1 MRDLRLKWPIECQRK
16 KKSVGKKSLS
26 TPIIGDVLKYQRQE
40 KIKSENIAR
49 VDRHSRIHIL
59 WKIGF

>member
-40 KIKSENIAR
+40 KNSKTWTI
-49 VDRHSRIHIL
+49 IL
-59 WKIGF
+59 R